1 MFPKKWAIVEL
12 IVTWLVLYF
21 VKLVVTQTTRKPL
34 IHPPQIYQWKLD
46 PVLKLDNT
54 NSYIYGGWIAQEVF
68 IVLIGIK
75 DPPRVNSKGKPLYSN
90 QICCV
95 CKLRTCEASDSLL
108 KSEASHAR
116 QVIPNWNLRHCTR
129 AYFVWKIAWL
139 VTSRARRPPHRFEI
153 YFLDVLRFST
163 SWCLHFSSSW

>member
-75 DPPRVNSKGKPLYSN
+75 NPPRVNSKGKPLYSN
-90 QICCV
+90 PICCV

-108 KSEASHAR
+108 KSEALHACIFC
-116 QVIPNWNLRHCTR
+116 VKNC
-129 AYFVWKIAWL
+129 
-139 VTSRARRPPHRFEI
+139 VTCDFACAQA
-153 YFLDVLRFST
+153 T
-163 SWCLHFSSSW
+163 S

>member
-68 IVLIGIK
+68 IVLIGVK
-75 DPPRVNSKGKPLYSN
+75 DPPR
-90 QICCV
+90 
-95 CKLRTCEASDSLL
+95 
-108 KSEASHAR
+108 
-116 QVIPNWNLRHCTR
+116 
-129 AYFVWKIAWL
+129 
-139 VTSRARRPPHRFEI
+139 
-153 YFLDVLRFST
+153 
-163 SWCLHFSSSW
+163 

>member
-90 QICCV
+90 PICCV
-95 CKLRTCEASDSLL
+95 CKLRGKWFLIEIWGIAREASDSLL
-108 KSEASHAR
+108 KSEALHACIFC
-116 QVIPNWNLRHCTR
+116 VKNCVTCDFACTQ
-129 AYFVWKIAWL
+129 A
-139 VTSRARRPPHRFEI
+139 
-153 YFLDVLRFST
+153 
-163 SWCLHFSSSW
+163 SS

>member
-46 PVLKLDNT
+46 PVLKLDNK
-54 NSYIYGGWIAQEVF
+54 NSYIYGGWIAQEVL

-90 QICCV
+90 PIMWGKWFLIEIWGIARVHILCE
-95 CKLRTCEASDSLL
+95 KLRDLWLRVRAGLL
-108 KSEASHAR
+108 IGLKY
-116 QVIPNWNLRHCTR
+116 I
-129 AYFVWKIAWL
+129 F
-139 VTSRARRPPHRFEI
+139 
-153 YFLDVLRFST
+153 
-163 SWCLHFSSSW
+163 